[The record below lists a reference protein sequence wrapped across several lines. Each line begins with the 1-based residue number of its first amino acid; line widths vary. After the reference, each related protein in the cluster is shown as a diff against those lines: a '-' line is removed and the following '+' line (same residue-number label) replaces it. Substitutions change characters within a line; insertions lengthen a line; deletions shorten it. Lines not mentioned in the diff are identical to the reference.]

1 MNYSDLGKYVEE
13 LMKSYIKGEI
23 DEKELVKFI
32 DTRIKQMKNWLKQHR
47 IIHLSHELKGGLFFW
62 LNDSSAII
70 NTPNAI
76 MRDILS

>member
-32 DTRIKQMKNWLKQHR
+32 DTRIKQMKN
-47 IIHLSHELKGGLFFW
+47 
-62 LNDSSAII
+62 
-70 NTPNAI
+70 
-76 MRDILS
+76 